1 MTVKQVATRTG
12 VSVRTLQF
20 YDEIGL
26 LKPTATTDAGY
37 RLYDEGA
44 LEVLQQI
51 LFFKELDFT
60 LREIKTI
67 LDDPR
72 FDKTAAYKKQREL
85 IRIKRDRLSVLL
97 NRLDKLL
104 QGETSMDFK
113 EFDTSEYFRALAAFK
128 KTHTDKIVNRL
139 GSMENFDAMLD
150 ELKLNE
156 NEIAQG
162 AVKQYGDMEN
172 FTSAMQKSLED
183 FLENGPKI
191 SESEVGGLLA
201 KGEEITRRLTADL
214 CKDAASSDVQT
225 IVDELVSFTNETNR
239 GLDMGENY
247 WPSMAE
253 AYLTDSNYIQATDKK
268 YGNGASKFIGLAL
281 KAYFKA
287 R

>member
-85 IRIKRDRLSVLL
+85 IQIKRDRLSVLL

-150 ELKLNE
+150 ELKSNE